1 MCLGCGYL
9 NAELTLTDRTY
20 VCTTCGMVKNRNLN
34 AAINLEKEAKAEMN
48 DYICLC
54 FAEQVDS
61 YDLQP

>member
-1 MCLGCGYL
+1 
-9 NAELTLTDRTY
+9 
-20 VCTTCGMVKNRNLN
+20 MVKKNCDLN

-48 DYICLC
+48 DHICLC

>member
-1 MCLGCGYL
+1 MICDVF
-9 NAELTLTDRTY
+9 AELTLTDRTY
-20 VCTTCGMVKNRNLN
+20 VCTTCGVVKNRNLN

-48 DYICLC
+48 DHICLC